1 MRNALFTRSRLLM
14 KLLHSDTATTQHP
27 SRLAIGIRRED
38 PLRIWER
45 RCPLTPEAVEALIA
59 EEDVDVFFQP
69 CERRIFT
76 AEQFI
81 KARIFLLSLH
91 RPFTSFCPPLQAGAK
106 PHKTLA
112 PAHIILGIKETPLH
126 ELLTDPVQDPRSDA
140 LVPRTHVMFLP
151 YYQRADL
158 QHAAPVALSARPFDP
173 WTRRKA
179 RRIAAHLGRLGA
191 VDGYGRETHRW
202 LRMVRRR

>member
-1 MRNALFTRSRLLM
+1 M

-91 RPFTSFCPPLQAGAK
+91 RPFTSFCPPFQAGAK

-140 LVPRTHVMFLP
+140 LVPRTHVMFSHTIKGQTYNMPLLSRFLHDP
-151 YYQRADL
+151 STHGRDAK
-158 QHAAPVALSARPFDP
+158 HAALLPTL
-173 WTRRKA
+173 
-179 RRIAAHLGRLGA
+179 
-191 VDGYGRETHRW
+191 VDWELLTDMDGKRTVGFGWYAGGE
-202 LRMVRRR
+202 